1 MSMGG
6 AETLAPPIFSGR
18 AFANMS
24 GAMLEEI
31 VYDHLRVTNRDG
43 DFS

>member
-1 MSMGG
+1 MGG
-6 AETLAPPIFSGR
+6 AETLAPPIFSAR
-18 AFANMS
+18 AFANMP
-24 GAMLEEI
+24 GALLEEI